1 METPDPKHAQSTPRE
16 PVPLERPRYEPP
28 RVVKKRS
35 VSRVTLVTGG
45 GPDSGGTP
53 STTTVFTQG

>member
-1 METPDPKHAQSTPRE
+1 METPDPKHAQSTSSRE
-16 PVPLERPRYEPP
+16 PAPPERPRYEPP
-28 RVVKKRS
+28 RVIKKRS

-53 STTTVFTQG
+53 STVFTQG